1 LILKI
6 RVVFDVF
13 VFNFIFLILL
23 VIFVIADFTTIEVN
37 GHEHSIDPLEQREEE
52 QYLGSDLV

>member
-1 LILKI
+1 MLKI
-6 RVVFDVF
+6 RIAFDVI
-13 VFNFIFLILL
+13 VFNFIFLVLL
-23 VIFVIADFTTIEVN
+23 VIFFIADFSTIEVD